1 MSEEFASGNWCVNA
15 GREEEFV
22 ARWTEFLEWTR
33 SCAPGLG
40 MARLIR
46 DAEDPRHFISFASWE
61 SPEEMSRWRS
71 LPGFLAKL
79 KACRDLC
86 EDFRGS
92 SYTVAAAV

>member
-1 MSEEFASGNWCVNA
+1 MNEDFASGDWRVNA
-15 GREEEFV
+15 GQEEEFV

-33 SCAPGLG
+33 GSAPGLR

-46 DAEDPRHFISFASWE
+46 DEDNPRHFVSFASWE
-61 SPEEMSRWRS
+61 SAEAMSTWRS
-71 LPGFLAKL
+71 LPGFMAKL